1 MIPAFILCVAAT
13 AGGAEAADSTAR
25 DPLRI
30 AVYDVPPYGFVDAD
44 GSIVGV
50 SVDLWRRVAE
60 RLESQYRLIPVSDME
75 TILAG
80 LEQRRFDAAVG
91 AITITS
97 ARADRVDFSYPTHRS
112 GVAAAY
118 RRETDLYAALTAYA
132 AAAAELGGL
141 ISIILAMLVLTGLA
155 MWWIERPRL
164 AERPAS
170 ESSSVHTLRDGLY
183 WAVVTMTT
191 VGYGDKTPKT
201 NGGRIIA
208 ILWMLGS
215 VVLVSLLSTSLVSRL
230 TAERVA
236 AFDVAS
242 TIDLTGKKLAAVVNS
257 SGAEYLDE
265 IHLPYQPY
273 KDLPAALTAV
283 ASRQSTVVV
292 NSVGALQY
300 FISRRYSKELE
311 MPRGIL
317 SPALM
322 AIALPP
328 RSPLKKAI
336 DRALIRITS
345 GADWRAVED
354 RFFQR

>member
-1 MIPAFILCVAAT
+1 MIDRSFSHFIRALARWAHGQARAAFMIPAFILCVAAT

-164 AERPAS
+164 AERRF
-170 ESSSVHTLRDGLY
+170 RDDRRERRS
-183 WAVVTMTT
+183 
-191 VGYGDKTPKT
+191 GDEA
-201 NGGRIIA
+201 RH
-208 ILWMLGS
+208 
-215 VVLVSLLSTSLVSRL
+215 
-230 TAERVA
+230 
-236 AFDVAS
+236 D
-242 TIDLTGKKLAAVVNS
+242 
-257 SGAEYLDE
+257 
-265 IHLPYQPY
+265 
-273 KDLPAALTAV
+273 
-283 ASRQSTVVV
+283 
-292 NSVGALQY
+292 
-300 FISRRYSKELE
+300 
-311 MPRGIL
+311 
-317 SPALM
+317 
-322 AIALPP
+322 
-328 RSPLKKAI
+328 
-336 DRALIRITS
+336 
-345 GADWRAVED
+345 
-354 RFFQR
+354 